1 MTKFCFF
8 VQIESLKT
16 AQITSMINIL
26 NDKLQ
31 TLRSQIDEIVK
42 DLHDL
47 TVEIRHGEL
56 TRIVSDLRNRINE
69 PFMFVIVGEVKAG
82 KSSFVNALLST
93 GKEICKVAPQ
103 PMTDTIQQ
111 VIWGEKEE
119 VITINPYL
127 KKITHPVEILK
138 EIAIVDTPGTNTI
151 VEHHQEITER
161 FIPSS
166 DLIVFVFEAKNPY
179 RQSAWDFF
187 NFIHA
192 EWRRKVI
199 FVLQQKDLMSGDDL
213 AVNVKGVFDH
223 AVKKGIADPKVF
235 AVSAK
240 LEQEAWADGQGAPS
254 GAGGV
259 ESGFLSLREYIRE
272 NITGGKAPIL
282 KLQNN
287 IATSRN
293 LNERI
298 ASGVADR
305 RKQWELDVAFRKDVS
320 LGLDK
325 QEAKSL
331 RQVDMLVE
339 NLIAG
344 YDRITLAKDEELN
357 DGLSF
362 FTLLRRSIAGIFT
375 KKANAQQWLEG
386 LAKDLDQELH
396 LELQNKLNDNI
407 ADLADSIQ
415 QMAKM
420 IDLKITASETI
431 LKNNHEIFSD
441 IAERRANVLQ
451 ELQDTFHRFL
461 NRPENFTADHLFPD
475 KQPATTSIATGSGLA
490 IVGVILAA
498 VTKLAVFDITGGVLT
513 TIGVLFAGFT
523 SAAKRKKIVDGYRR
537 EIVKGREAL
546 ETELSQKLRAY
557 VTDIKVKIDKNFE
570 GFDGMLQREEAQVA
584 KLEEKQVGIG
594 ERLDVVEKQLN

>member
-1 MTKFCFF
+1 MTH
-8 VQIESLKT
+8 
-16 AQITSMINIL
+16 IL

-31 TLRSQIDEIVK
+31 HLRSQIDEIVK

-47 TVEIRHGEL
+47 TLQIHHDDLAR
-56 TRIVSDLRNRINE
+56 TVSDLRNRINE

-93 GKEICKVAPQ
+93 GKEICRVAPQ

-111 VIWGEKEE
+111 VVWGEKEE
-119 VITINPYL
+119 IITINPYL
-127 KKITHPVEILK
+127 KKITQPVEILK

-161 FIPSS
+161 FIPAS

-179 RQSAWDFF
+179 RQSAWEFFDFI
-187 NFIHA
+187 NT

-199 FVLQQKDLMSGDDL
+199 FVLQQKDLLNTEDL
-213 AVNVKGVFDH
+213 AVNEKGVFDH
-223 AVKKGIADPKVF
+223 AVKKGIHEPQVF

-240 LEQEAWADGQGAPS
+240 QEME
-254 GAGGV
+254 GGEN
-259 ESGFLSLREYIRE
+259 ESGFLPLRQFIKE

-287 IATSRN
+287 ISTGRN

-298 ASGVADR
+298 AKGVADR
-305 RKQWELDVAFRKDVS
+305 RRQWELDLAFRKDVS
-320 LGLDK
+320 QNLEK
-325 QEAKSL
+325 QGAKSL

-344 YDRITLAKDEELN
+344 YDRITQQKEQELN

-396 LELQNKLNDNI
+396 LELQNKLNENV

-420 IDLKITASETI
+420 IDLKIQSSQTV
-431 LKNNHEIFSD
+431 LRNNHEIFSD

-475 KQPATTSIATGSGLA
+475 KKPATTSIATGSGLA
-490 IVGVILAA
+490 VVGVILAA
-498 VTKLAVFDITGGVLT
+498 VTKLSVFDITGGVLT

-523 SAAKRKKIVDGYRR
+523 SSAKRKKIMDGFNK
-537 EIVKGREAL
+537 EIQKGRSAL
-546 ETELSQKLRAY
+546 QTDLSGKLRAY
-557 VTDIKVKIDKNFE
+557 VTDIKVKIDANFE
-570 GFDGMLQREEAQVA
+570 GFDEMLAQEEGQIGR
-584 KLEEKQVGIG
+584 LEERQWGIG
-594 ERLDVVEKQLN
+594 ERLDAVEREIF

>member
-1 MTKFCFF
+1 MT
-8 VQIESLKT
+8 
-16 AQITSMINIL
+16 NIL
-26 NDKLQ
+26 DNKLQ
-31 TLRSQIDEIVK
+31 ALRSQIDEIVK
-42 DLHDL
+42 DLHDI
-47 TVEIRHGEL
+47 TVQIGHEDLAR
-56 TRIVSDLRNRINE
+56 TVSDLRNRINE

-93 GKEICKVAPQ
+93 GKEICRVAPQ

-119 VITINPYL
+119 VISINPYL
-127 KKITHPVEILK
+127 KKITQPVEILK

-179 RQSAWDFF
+179 RQSAWEFFDFI
-187 NFIHA
+187 NT
-192 EWRRKVI
+192 EWRRKVV
-199 FVLQQKDLMSGDDL
+199 FVLQQKDLMNTEDL
-213 AVNVKGVFDH
+213 AVNEKGVYDH
-223 AVKKGIADPKVF
+223 AVKKGIHEPHVF
-235 AVSAK
+235 SVSAK
-240 LEQEAWADGQGAPS
+240 QEIEGNES
-254 GAGGV
+254 
-259 ESGFLSLREYIRE
+259 ESGFLPLRLFIKE

-298 ASGVADR
+298 AKGVADR
-305 RKQWELDVAFRKDVS
+305 RKQWELDVAFRRDVAQN
-320 LGLDK
+320 LEK
-325 QEAKSL
+325 QESKSL

-344 YDRITLAKDEELN
+344 YDRITQAKEQELN

-396 LELQNKLNDNI
+396 LELQKKLNENV

-420 IDLKITASETI
+420 IDLKIQSSQTV
-431 LKNNHEIFSD
+431 LRNNHEIFSD

-475 KQPATTSIATGSGLA
+475 KKPATTSIATGSGLA
-490 IVGVILAA
+490 VVGVILAA
-498 VTKLAVFDITGGVLT
+498 VTKLAVFDVTGGILT

-523 SAAKRKKIVDGYRR
+523 SAAKRKKIMDGFDK
-537 EIVKGREAL
+537 EILKGRAAL
-546 ETELSQKLRAY
+546 QTELSGKLRAY
-557 VTDIKVKIDKNFE
+557 VTDIKVKIDANFE
-570 GFDGMLQREEAQVA
+570 GFDEMLAQEEGQIAR
-584 KLEEKQVGIG
+584 LEERQRGIG
-594 ERLDVVEKQLN
+594 ERLDVVEGELA

>member
-1 MTKFCFF
+1 MWICNF
-8 VQIESLKT
+8 VQTEGMT
-16 AQITSMINIL
+16 DIL
-26 NDKLQ
+26 NDKLL

-47 TVEIRHGEL
+47 TVEIRHEEL

-82 KSSFVNALLST
+82 KSSFINALLST

-111 VIWGEKEE
+111 VIWGEREE
-119 VITINPYL
+119 VITLNPYL

-161 FIPSS
+161 FVPAS

-187 NFIHA
+187 DFIHT

-199 FVLQQKDLMSGDDL
+199 FVLQQKDLLDEADL

-223 AVKKGIADPKVF
+223 ATKKGIEEPKVF
-235 AVSAK
+235 ATSAK
-240 LEQEAWADGQGAPS
+240 QEMEGNAL
-254 GAGGV
+254 
-259 ESGFLSLREYIRE
+259 ESGFLSLRDYIRE
-272 NITGGKAPIL
+272 NITGGKAPVL

-287 IATSRN
+287 LATSRN

-298 ASGVADR
+298 AKGVADR
-305 RKQWELDVAFRKDVS
+305 RKQWEADLSFRRDVS
-320 LGLDK
+320 QGLEK
-325 QEAKSL
+325 QESKSL

-344 YDRITLAKDEELN
+344 YDRITLAKEQELSE
-357 DGLSF
+357 GLSF
-362 FTLLRRSIAGIFT
+362 FSLLRRSIAGIFT

-386 LAKDLDQELH
+386 LAKDLDQSLH

-420 IDLKITASETI
+420 IDLKLTASETV

-498 VTKLAVFDITGGVLT
+498 VTKLSVFDITGGVLT
-513 TIGVLFAGFT
+513 TVGVLFAGFT
-523 SAAKRKKIVDGYRR
+523 SAAKRKKIVDGFQK
-537 EIVKGREAL
+537 EIAGGRQAL
-546 ETELSQKLRAY
+546 QSELSEKLRAY
-557 VTDIKVKIDKNFE
+557 VTDIKVKIDRNFE
-570 GFDGMLQREEAQVA
+570 GFDEMLKREEGQV
-584 KLEEKQVGIG
+584 KLLEERQRGIW
-594 ERLDVVEKQLN
+594 ERIESAGATIELKIIS